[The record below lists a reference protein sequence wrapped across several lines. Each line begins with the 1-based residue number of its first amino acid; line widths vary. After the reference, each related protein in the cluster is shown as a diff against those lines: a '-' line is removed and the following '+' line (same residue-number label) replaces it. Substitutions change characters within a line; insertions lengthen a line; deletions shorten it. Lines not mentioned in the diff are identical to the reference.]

1 MVEIGTM
8 ALFCMTLF
16 VSVGFGWSIMP
27 AMVGGLVLFL
37 GYGLARGHRL
47 AAMVRRAVA
56 SMRAAGMVIGTFV
69 LIAFLTSLWRGSGTI
84 AFIVVHAATVI
95 HPATVLPLS
104 FLLCSGMSVLVGSSF
119 ATVATMG
126 TICMS
131 LGLSMGASP
140 AMLGGTILAGIY
152 VGDRWSPVSTSAQ
165 LVAQLTH
172 TNLFDNLKRMLRT
185 GAVPF
190 ILSLAVY
197 TAMAMA
203 AMMGIAPGSTA
214 SAPASHQTTAVAA
227 NAQPID
233 VGAVLGPAFDLHW
246 TTVLPAVLVLALAVF
261 RVDVRAIMLAGIAA
275 SAALCML
282 VQHVDWQ
289 GMLRLVVFGY
299 DSPDPQVAA
308 LLNGGGVISMLSVM
322 VIVMVS
328 SAYAGIFAETRMLA
342 GLQRSVMTMGKRI
355 GAFAATAITALCSVA
370 LSCNQTLAIMLVHQL
385 CGGLYGGA
393 SGDKAGA
400 VDADEGDGADR
411 YGKEDESLSGMNPAE
426 DEVGDGDDDA
436 SLAAITAARW
446 RSNQAIDMEDT
457 VVVMAPMIPWCIA
470 GAVPLAT
477 INAPTASIL
486 FATFLYLLPLCRL
499 AGSVMPTRDAFTRNK
514 VVALLNGGDSRVGA
528 VHHGK

>member
-8 ALFCMTLF
+8 ALFCMALF

-69 LIAFLTSLWRGSGTI
+69 LIALLTSLWRGSGTI

-119 ATVATMG
+119 ATVATMS

-190 ILSLAVY
+190 ILSLAIY
-197 TAMAMA
+197 TAIAMA
-203 AMMGIAPGSTA
+203 AMMGIVPGATA
-214 SAPASHQTTAVAA
+214 SAPASHQTTAAAA

-322 VIVMVS
+322 IIVMVS
-328 SAYAGIFAETRMLA
+328 SAYAGIFAETCMLA

-385 CGGLYGGA
+385 CGGLYG
-393 SGDKAGA
+393 
-400 VDADEGDGADR
+400 
-411 YGKEDESLSGMNPAE
+411 KEDKLLSGKNPAE
-426 DEVGDGDDDA
+426 DETGGGDGDAALGAAADA
-436 SLAAITAARW
+436 RR
-446 RSNQAIDMEDT
+446 RSDQAIDMEDT
-457 VVVMAPMIPWCIA
+457 VVVMAPMVPWCIA

-499 AGSVMPTRDAFTRNK
+499 AGSVMPTRNAFTRNR
-514 VVALLNGGDSRVGA
+514 VAAWLNGGDSRVGA
-528 VHHGK
+528 VHHRQ